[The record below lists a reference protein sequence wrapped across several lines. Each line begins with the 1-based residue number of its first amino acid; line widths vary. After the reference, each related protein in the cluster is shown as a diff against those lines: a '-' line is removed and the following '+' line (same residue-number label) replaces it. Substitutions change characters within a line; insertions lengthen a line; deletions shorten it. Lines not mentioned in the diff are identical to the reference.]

1 MRKYKPEGEHKP
13 LDYVNT
19 GQTEKGFFVAEV
31 TANRLRVGFQTKKDL
46 KATESI
52 EWEWKWK
59 YMLDKP
65 LTAGK

>member
-13 LDYVNT
+13 LDCVNT

-31 TANRLRVGFQTKKDL
+31 TANRLRVGFQAKKDP

-52 EWEWKWK
+52 EWEWK